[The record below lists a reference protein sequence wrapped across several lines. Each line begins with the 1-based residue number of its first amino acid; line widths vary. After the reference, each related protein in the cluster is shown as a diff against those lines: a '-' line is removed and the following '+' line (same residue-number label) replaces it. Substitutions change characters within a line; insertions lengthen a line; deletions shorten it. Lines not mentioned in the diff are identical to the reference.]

1 MELTKLTQ
9 QEFDRFRNF
18 IYGKNVQGLILFVV
32 ALLSG
37 YVLSRAWKQ
46 MQGLF

>member
-1 MELTKLTQ
+1 LSGCVMVYAVL
-9 QEFDRFRNF
+9 FSVGNF